1 MEEEAL
7 LQSGANSYER
17 TNSRKASRNGY
28 KSRTLLTKFGKL
40 ELSKPQLR
48 EFPFETEVFDR
59 YSRVEKAILCA
70 VTESYLQGVSTR
82 RVENIMS
89 ALGVGDISSS
99 SVSRITK
106 ELDENVEE
114 FLSKPI
120 EHGSPIFSSM
130 QLTLRLETAHTT
142 RTKLSLLLQVSGKT
156 VIVRSLVQNWLTV
169 KILYSGKTSLMI

>member
-7 LQSGANSYER
+7 LQSGANRYER
-17 TNSRKASRNGY
+17 TDSRKASRNGY
-28 KSRTLLTKFGKL
+28 KSRT
-40 ELSKPQLR
+40 
-48 EFPFETEVFDR
+48 
-59 YSRVEKAILCA
+59 EKAILCA
-70 VTESYLQGVSTR
+70 VTESYLLGVSTR

-130 QLTLRLETAHTT
+130 QLTLRLETGHTT
-142 RTKLSLLLQVSGKT
+142 RTKLSLLLLVSGKT